1 MGYQRYAGQR
11 EQPGDDKALVERAHD
26 RLARAESDEERAD
39 DGRDDADAADGKG
52 ISHHSEQR
60 VGAGGAKKDR
70 RQHHGSDR
78 RHGVGLEQVGRHP
91 GAIADIVADIV
102 GDGRGIARIILGN
115 AGLDLADEV
124 AAHVR
129 PLGEDAAA
137 ETREDRDQRRAE
149 AECHERVDD
158 GAVVGRHMA
167 RADEK
172 TEIERDAEE
181 RQASDQQPSD
191 GAGFERQLEPIG
203 ERTDR
208 RLGGAHVGAYGHV
221 HADEAGCPREY
232 RADQESNRHRGAEE
246 IRKDEEDH
254 DSDHADRG
262 VLALEISLRAFAHGR
277 GDLLHPRAAWISRE
291 YGADRPDGV
300 EDSEHATKDDQ
311 PKSGHC

>member
-1 MGYQRYAGQR
+1 MIQRRAGIGLPGHGAEAHQEMGDQRYAGER
-11 EQPGDDKALVERAHD
+11 EHAGDDEALVERAHD

-39 DGRDDADAADGKG
+39 DGRNDADAADGKG
-52 ISHHSEQR
+52 ISHHPEER

-91 GAIADIVADIV
+91 GAVTDIIAYIV

-149 AECHERVDD
+149 AECHESVDD

-167 RADEK
+167 RADKK
-172 TEIERDAEE
+172 TEIEGDAEE
-181 RQASDQQPSD
+181 RQASDQQPGD
-191 GAGFERQLEPIG
+191 GAGFERQLEPIC

-221 HADEAGCPREY
+221 HADEAGYPREY
-232 RADQESNRHRGAEE
+232 RADQESNRH
-246 IRKDEEDH
+246 
-254 DSDHADRG
+254 
-262 VLALEISLRAFAHGR
+262 
-277 GDLLHPRAAWISRE
+277 
-291 YGADRPDGV
+291 
-300 EDSEHATKDDQ
+300 
-311 PKSGHC
+311 